1 MPYHLK
7 KIKNKW
13 FVFDNA
19 NIQIPSHGFPTKE
32 KAHKQML
39 AVILSQSKR
48 LNKPLNWF
56 FG

>member
-19 NIQIPSHGFPTKE
+19 NIQVPSHGFSTKKE
-32 KAHKQML
+32 AHKQMI

-48 LNKPLNWF
+48 LKKPLNYF